1 MYIKLGNKK
10 GKVNHG
16 IPNLNEEK
24 KTNSSVIIYCRH
36 L

>member
-24 KTNSSVIIYCRH
+24 KQTVQW
-36 L
+36 